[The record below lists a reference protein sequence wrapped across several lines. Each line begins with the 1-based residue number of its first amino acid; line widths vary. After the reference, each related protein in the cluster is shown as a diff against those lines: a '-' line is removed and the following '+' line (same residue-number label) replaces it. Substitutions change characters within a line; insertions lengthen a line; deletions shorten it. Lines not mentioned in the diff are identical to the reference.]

1 MSVDE
6 ITFLLRDRTAGAV
19 LVIELHGELDIW
31 ATVVLSERAEAI
43 CDRSR
48 PDVVVDLRSVSFLD
62 AGGLRLLLR
71 IRAQVARRR
80 GTLRLVRPTPQVW
93 RVLRIT
99 GLDQAFT
106 VIDVPEGRPIV
117 SAEAGSRDD
126 HGLSA

>member
-1 MSVDE
+1 MGVDE
-6 ITFLLRDRTAGAV
+6 ITFFLRDRVMGEV

-31 ATVVLSERAEAI
+31 ATVVLCERAEAI
-43 CDRSR
+43 CDRPR
-48 PDVVVDLRSVSFLD
+48 PDVVVDLRPATFLD

-80 GTLRLVRPTPQVW
+80 GALRLVRPIPKVW
-93 RVLRIT
+93 RVFRMT

-106 VIDVPEGRPIV
+106 VIDLTEGQTIRPIGAV
-117 SAEAGSRDD
+117 SRDD

>member
-6 ITFLLRDRTAGAV
+6 ITFFLRDRTIGGV

-31 ATVVLSERAEAI
+31 ATVVLCEWAEAI
-43 CDRSR
+43 CDRPR
-48 PDVVVDLRSVSFLD
+48 PDVVVDLRPATFLD

-71 IRAQVARRR
+71 IRAQVVRRR
-80 GTLRLVRPTPQVW
+80 GSIRIVRPVPRVW
-93 RVLRIT
+93 RVLRMT

-106 VIDVPEGRPIV
+106 VIDIMEGQPITPIEV
-117 SAEAGSRDD
+117 GRRDD

>member
-1 MSVDE
+1 MGVDE
-6 ITFLLRDRTAGAV
+6 ITFFLRDRTIGAV

-31 ATVVLSERAEAI
+31 ATVVLCERAEAI

-48 PDVVVDLRSVSFLD
+48 PDVVVDLRPATFLD

-80 GTLRLVRPTPQVW
+80 GSLRLVRPIPKVW
-93 RVLRIT
+93 RVLWMT

-106 VIDVPEGRPIV
+106 VIDVLEGQPIV
-117 SAEAGSRDD
+117 SAEAVHRGD